1 MRKYVI
7 PAKRKK
13 STKNKRWKKSR
24 SRSRNAQ
31 PIKPHLINKTAKHVK
46 TAKYIPPHK
55 RNKTMKK
62 KFKGRNKKKNWTND
76 WNINT
81 MLEMTDDKP
90 KKPIGLPNWPPKGPS
105 PSELPP
111 PVFPS
116 PMKPHNSPLSPV
128 KFTDEDMDVIKTV
141 LEDAFKP
148 SPQKPVLL
156 RPQDLMKSKINTNLL
171 TPAMI
176 KSKNLARGTKKKKKR
191 KHRKSKKKKTKTK
204 RKKRK
209 KH

>member
-1 MRKYVI
+1 MPRNLKGGKSHKKLASKNSKQNTSFIKVRYKDINEPCEIYARVLSVYGGGMLEVYCDDGVKRLCVI
-7 PAKRKK
+7 R
-13 STKNKRWKKSR
+13 R
-24 SRSRNAQ
+24 
-31 PIKPHLINKTAKHVK
+31 
-46 TAKYIPPHK
+46 
-55 RNKTMKK
+55 

-128 KFTDEDMDVIKTV
+128 KFTDEDMEGLGAATTAVQALCNTSMGILYGHRALMTSV
-141 LEDAFKP
+141 LAIGW
-148 SPQKPVLL
+148 LL
-156 RPQDLMKSKINTNLL
+156 
-171 TPAMI
+171 
-176 KSKNLARGTKKKKKR
+176 GTLKAE
-191 KHRKSKKKKTKTK
+191 
-204 RKKRK
+204 
-209 KH
+209 